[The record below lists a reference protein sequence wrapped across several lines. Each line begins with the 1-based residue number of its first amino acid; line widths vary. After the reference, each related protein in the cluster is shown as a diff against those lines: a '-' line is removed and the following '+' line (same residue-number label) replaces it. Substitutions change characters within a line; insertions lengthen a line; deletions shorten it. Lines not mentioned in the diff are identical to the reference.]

1 MFDIYLYFAFYVW
14 MDGWMVGGVVGW
26 MVLCHI
32 IYSIYLS
39 GSYDIRIGLKLVF
52 CHCPAL
58 FIYIY

>member
-14 MDGWMVGGVVGW
+14 MDGWMDGWLVGFF
-26 MVLCHI
+26 LCHI
-32 IYSIYLS
+32 IYSIYSS
-39 GSYDIRIGLKLVF
+39 GSYDIRIRLKLMV